1 MRLSLAISRLPS
13 VSLDQQRIRRQADLV
28 IAQFNSRRS
37 ALLEA
42 KKADWSR
49 ESWRLLKTAKRKW
62 LYQAKA
68 PEVYGAVGRVRS
80 RDVLNTSLRDFSARP
95 QLDNST

>member
-1 MRLSLAISRLPS
+1 VRLSLAISRLPN
-13 VSLDQQRIRRQADLV
+13 VSLDQRRIRHQADLV

-49 ESWRLLKTAKRKW
+49 ESWRLLKSAKRKW
-62 LYQAKA
+62 LYQAKPA
-68 PEVYGAVGRVRS
+68 EVYGAVGRVRS
-80 RDVLNTSLRDFSARP
+80 RDVLSTSLQDFSASP
-95 QLDNST
+95 QLGNSH